1 MASVTS
7 LKADLGEYLREQRH
21 SARLSLRQLADLAG
35 VSNPYLSQIER
46 GLKKPS
52 AEILQQLA
60 KGLRISA
67 ESLYVRAGILDEQ
80 DDRQLETKSA
90 ILTDPLLAERQK
102 RVLLDIYDSFCAEN
116 LRAAPTTHATDATDA
131 TDARDAEGAEATE
144 SVEHGD
150 AQTPTGS
157 NPDAGPGT
165 GSPAE
170 PDATTE
176 PDVRTEPDVPTEP
189 DATTKPDRTARKSR
203 ARTARTTRTTT
214 PKGSS

>member
-21 SARLSLRQLADLAG
+21 GAKLSLRQLADLAG

-80 DDRQLETKSA
+80 DDRQVETKAA
-90 ILTDPLLAERQK
+90 ILGDPLLAERQK

-116 LRAAPTTHATDATDA
+116 HRAGADTDAERVADAAPTSGPT
-131 TDARDAEGAEATE
+131 ARSGA
-144 SVEHGD
+144 
-150 AQTPTGS
+150 P
-157 NPDAGPGT
+157 
-165 GSPAE
+165 
-170 PDATTE
+170 
-176 PDVRTEPDVPTEP
+176 
-189 DATTKPDRTARKSR
+189 TARKS
-203 ARTARTTRTTT
+203 ARKTARTTRTTT

>member
-21 SARLSLRQLADLAG
+21 GAKLSLRQLADLAG

-80 DDRQLETKSA
+80 DDRQVETKAA
-90 ILTDPLLAERQK
+90 ILADSLLAERQK
-102 RVLLDIYDSFCAEN
+102 RVLLDIYDAFCAEN
-116 LRAAPTTHATDATDA
+116 LRAAGDTA
-131 TDARDAEGAEATE
+131 GAQSGSTGEA
-144 SVEHGD
+144 GD
-150 AQTPTGS
+150 GADSDSASAADTSADSGS
-157 NPDAGPGT
+157 DTSADSGSDDSADDSADAG
-165 GSPAE
+165 
-170 PDATTE
+170 
-176 PDVRTEPDVPTEP
+176 
-189 DATTKPDRTARKSR
+189 
-203 ARTARTTRTTT
+203 
-214 PKGSS
+214 